1 MIAPQDSQT
10 VDALRRRD
18 EAAFRLIYTRY
29 YPMVEW
35 IVLRNQGTK
44 DDAADVFQE
53 TMLVLI
59 RNLDSDDWQL
69 TASLKTYLYAVSH
82 KRWMKR
88 LHQKTRYE
96 RVQKETL
103 NEWADEPAVCETDT
117 VSTHPLSRW
126 LQQITQHCQRLLQ
139 LLFFENRKI
148 ADAGYKNAHTAQN
161 QQYKCLQ
168 QIRRVASR
176 GAVMGST
183 D

>member
-1 MIAPQDSQT
+1 MIPPQDSQT
-10 VDALRRRD
+10 VNALRRRD
-18 EAAFRLIYTRY
+18 EAAFRHLYTQY

-53 TMLVLI
+53 TLLVLI

-88 LHQKTRYE
+88 LYQKSRYE
-96 RVQKETL
+96 LVQQETL
-103 NEWADEPAVCETDT
+103 NEWADEPTGCEAEAV
-117 VSTHPLSRW
+117 SSHPLTRW
-126 LQQITQHCQRLLQ
+126 LQQITQHCQRLIQ
-139 LLFFENRKI
+139 LLFFENKKA

-161 QQYKCLQ
+161 QQYKCLE

-176 GAVMGST
+176 GAVNG
-183 D
+183 